1 MAYIPGE
8 TLHGK
13 VQYIYPYLSGT
24 TRTARVR
31 LSLPNPGIRLK
42 PEMYGQVVIQAP
54 LSRPVVSVPAE
65 AVLDSG
71 EKQLVFLALG
81 KGRFEPRAVKVGMEG
96 ADGWREVLEGLKGGE
111 DIVTSA
117 QFLLDSES
125 RTREAIAKM
134 LKSQQAAPGK
144 EGAPAPP
151 APAAP
156 AAPHRH

>member
-1 MAYIPGE
+1 
-8 TLHGK
+8 
-13 VQYIYPYLSGT
+13 
-24 TRTARVR
+24 
-31 LSLPNPGIRLK
+31 
-42 PEMYGQVVIQAP
+42 VVIQAP

-71 EKQLVFLALG
+71 EKQMVFLALG
-81 KGRFEPRAVKVGMEG
+81 KGQFEPRAVKVGMEG

-134 LKSQQAAPGK
+134 LKAPGAEPGKVTAPTLGKEPAPEKKAAP
-144 EGAPAPP
+144 PP
-151 APAAP
+151 PV
-156 AAPHRH
+156 HKH